1 VSSPQSRAPS
11 VQETRIRLEG
21 IETDV
26 ARFEGGHHCAVLEL
40 SGGEVASGNEGRQ
53 EVVLAGLGAFL
64 NALAFP
70 VQLLVRAQPMDLRR
84 YLERQEERARSGEL
98 HPALADLARDHAAF
112 VRGLARQR
120 TLLERR
126 LYVVI
131 PARRQPRAAT
141 GPLGRLP
148 GLVLRRTHSRDAAAS
163 DADVTESSLMR
174 QLSFRCDEV
183 AAQLRRTGIEA
194 RRLDDAGL
202 AELYQSCWAPERA
215 RTQRLRQ
222 QLHEYTAL
230 VVQGRGSNGG
240 R

>member
-1 VSSPQSRAPS
+1 VSSPQRRAPS

-21 IETDV
+21 IETGV

-40 SGGEVASGNEGRQ
+40 SGGEVASGNEDRQ
-53 EVVLAGLGAFL
+53 EVVLAGLGGFL

-84 YLERQEERARSGEL
+84 YLERQEERARSGDL
-98 HPALADLARDHAAF
+98 HLALADLARDHAAF

-126 LYVVI
+126 FYVVI
-131 PARRQPRAAT
+131 PARLQPRAAA

-148 GLVLRRTHSRDAAAS
+148 GLALRRRPSRYAAAS
-163 DADVTESSLMR
+163 DADVTEASLMR

-202 AELYQSCWAPERA
+202 AELYQACWAPERA

-230 VVQGRGSNGG
+230 VVQGRGSTGG